1 MKIVDIN
8 SQDEEYLTFDDCY
21 YIYSFSLIYNLNQYI
36 LISDSQ
42 CGSDSNS
49 IKFNIL
55 PENYSK
61 SQSSSNYHISLN

>member
-1 MKIVDIN
+1 MKVVDIN

-49 IKFNIL
+49 MMIAIIYIHF
-55 PENYSK
+55 
-61 SQSSSNYHISLN
+61 H